1 MEVIRKSDNKNTQ
14 YPYNSRIIGAYLKFL
29 DIYYPDIDI
38 YEILKYAGMTAYEVE
53 DHGHWFSQ
61 RQVDRFYNRLVE
73 LTGDKG
79 LARKAGQFMARSEAS
94 GEIKYYFLGFM
105 GLMNSYKMVSKAAKS
120 LTKSTTFD
128 VNPLTE
134 NSLEIIVSQIE
145 GYSENEYQC
154 ENRIGMFEAVA
165 ELLNKG
171 NTNIEHSE
179 CIFHGSDRCR
189 YVVTWGES
197 STNKIRRIR
206 NILIP
211 VFLSPIF
218 LSLFQFDFA
227 PKISTGLMASLIM
240 ILFSNIFVFK
250 KEYKELQAALE
261 TSNRSPERW
270 IEQININYNNNLLSY
285 EIGQVISKHTSI
297 DDVLTSVVQISEKR
311 LDFDRGAIFLSDN
324 DEKLLTFMVGYGY
337 PDEYLKI
344 LQEVKFHINRA
355 NSKGIFIKSFKEQIP
370 FLVNDIGKVEKNLS
384 PKSLKFS
391 KMMGSQS
398 FICCPIV
405 YEGKSLGIIV
415 ADNIN
420 SRRNLT
426 QSDLSLF
433 MGIASSIGNSLKT
446 AELFEIKEKQFK
458 STFQVLA
465 SSIDARDTLTAGHSE
480 NVADFS
486 VEICKKMGLD
496 TEYTEV
502 VRLSALFHDY
512 GKIAIPDSILK
523 KEGPLT
529 DDEYLEIQ
537 SHAKKTREL
546 LEKITFEG
554 SYQKIPKIAG
564 AHHEHM
570 DGSGYPDGLMGSDI
584 PLGARI
590 IAVADY
596 YEALTAKRHYR
607 NPMSI
612 YSAVTQLILA
622 SGDHLDEEIVNVF
635 VSILEKEHG
644 VKLGTPP
651 LAV

>member
-1 MEVIRKSDNKNTQ
+1 MEDITIPTAITPLN
-14 YPYNSRIIGAYLKFL
+14 PYNSRIIGAYIKYLDVHYPSIDVYELLK
-29 DIYYPDIDI
+29 D
-38 YEILKYAGMTAYEVE
+38 AGMTAYEVE

-61 RQVDRFYNRLVE
+61 KQVDRFYSRIVY

-79 LARKAGQFMARSEAS
+79 LARKAGQFMALSEAS

-120 LTKSTTFD
+120 LTKSTSFE
-128 VNPLTE
+128 VNPLSD
-134 NSLEIIVSQIE
+134 NSLEIIVKQNE
-145 GYSENEYQC
+145 GYSEKEYQC
-154 ENRIGMFEAVA
+154 ENRLGMLKAVA
-165 ELLNKG
+165 DLLKSN
-171 NTNIEHSE
+171 NTKIEHSE
-179 CIFHGSDRCR
+179 CIFHGSERCR
-189 YVVTWGES
+189 YIISWSES
-197 STNKIRRIR
+197 STKTIRRIR

-211 VFLSPIF
+211 VFLSPCF
-218 LSLFQFDFA
+218 LSFFNFDFA
-227 PKISTGLMASLIM
+227 PNFTTGLMASGLM
-240 ILFSNIFVFK
+240 ILSFNLFVYR
-250 KEYKELQAALE
+250 KERNELQAALE
-261 TSNRSPERW
+261 TSNRSPEKW
-270 IEQININYNNNLLSY
+270 IEQININYNNNLLTY

-297 DDVLTSVVQISEKR
+297 DDVLSSVVQISEKR
-311 LDFDRGAIFLSDN
+311 LDFDRGAIFLSN
-324 DEKLLTFMVGYGY
+324 EDEKVLTFRAGFGYI
-337 PDEYLKI
+337 DEYLKI
-344 LQEVKFHINRA
+344 LKEVEFHINRS
-355 NSKGIFIKSFKEQIP
+355 NSKGLFIKSFNEQIP
-370 FLVNDIGKVEKNLS
+370 YLVNDIGQVEKDLS
-384 PKSLKFS
+384 LKSLKFS
-391 KMMGSQS
+391 KSLGSKA

-458 STFQVLA
+458 STFEVLA

-480 NVADFS
+480 NVAKFS
-486 VEICKKMGLD
+486 VSICQKMGLD

-502 VRLSALFHDY
+502 VRLAALFHDY
-512 GKIAIPDSILK
+512 GKIGIPDSILK

-529 DDEYLEIQ
+529 DDEYVQIQ
-537 SHAKKTREL
+537 SHAKKTREI

-570 DGSGYPDGLMGSDI
+570 DGSGYPDGLIGMEI

-590 IAVADY
+590 IAVSDY

-612 YSAVTQLILA
+612 FSAVTQLILA
-622 SGDHLDEEIVNVF
+622 SGDHLDEEIVNIF
-635 VSILEKEHG
+635 VLILEKEHG

>member
-1 MEVIRKSDNKNTQ
+1 MPDIILKNNKVIPL
-14 YPYNSRIIGAYLKFL
+14 PYNSRIIEAYLKFINKYYPDL
-29 DIYYPDIDI
+29 DIYDL
-38 YEILKYAGMTAYEVE
+38 LKYAGMTAYEVE

-61 RQVDRFYNRLVE
+61 EQVDRFYYRLE
-73 LTGDKG
+73 EKSGDKNI
-79 LARKAGQFMARSEAS
+79 AREAGRYMASSEAS
-94 GEIKYYFLGFM
+94 GEVKYYFLGLM
-105 GLMNSYKMVSKAAKS
+105 GLMNAYKMVAKASVS
-120 LTKSTTFD
+120 LTKSTKFQ
-128 VNPLTE
+128 VNPINE
-134 NSLEIIVSQIE
+134 NTIEIIVSPLLNIHE
-145 GYSENEYQC
+145 KEYQC
-154 ENRIGMFEAVA
+154 ENRIGMFEAIA
-165 ELLNKG
+165 ELVK
-171 NTNIEHSE
+171 TNIPKIEHTE
-179 CIFHGSDRCR
+179 CIFKGGDVCR
-189 YVVTWGES
+189 YNISWAQS
-197 STNKIRRIR
+197 STKLIRKIR

-211 VFLSPIF
+211 VFLFPSF
-218 LSLFQFDFA
+218 LSVFNFDIA
-227 PKISTGLMASLIM
+227 PPVSVGVMASVTMFL
-240 ILFSNIFVFK
+240 LSSQYIFYKDK
-250 KEYKELQAALE
+250 KQLLSALE
-261 TSNRSPERW
+261 TSSRSPEKW
-270 IEQININYNNNLLSY
+270 IEQIDKNYNNNLLSF

-311 LDFDRGAIFLSDN
+311 LDFDRGAIFLSDK
-324 DEKLLTFMVGYGY
+324 DEKKLSFRAGFGYI
-337 PDEYLKI
+337 DEYLKI
-344 LQEVKFHINRA
+344 LEDVVFHINKA
-355 NSKGIFIKSFKEQIP
+355 NSRGVFIKSYNEQIP
-370 FLVNDIGKVEKNLS
+370 YLVNNIGLVEKDLS

-391 KMMGSQS
+391 KSIGSHA

-420 SRRNLT
+420 SKRNLT

-446 AELFEIKEKQFK
+446 AELFELKEKQFK
-458 STFQVLA
+458 STFEVLA

-480 NVADFS
+480 SVAEYS
-486 VEICKKMGLD
+486 VEICKKIGLD

-502 VRLSALFHDY
+502 VRLAALFHDY

-529 DDEYLEIQ
+529 DNEYIEIQ

-570 DGSGYPDGLMGSDI
+570 DGSGYPDGLIGTEI

-596 YEALTAKRHYR
+596 FEALTAKRHYR
-607 NPMSI
+607 SPMSI

-635 VSILEKEHG
+635 VMFLENKHG
-644 VKLGTPP
+644 IKLGTPP